1 MEEKRIFKVTKS
13 KTVHIVTIVVWI
25 IITVLCLFILW
36 QGIKHPIGLLIVVP
50 ILAIVIS
57 VLVYYHRQSPQ
68 YIELTDDALV
78 LHCMTGYKVFRYED
92 IAEVSKWQGKPSRLL
107 RQWGSGGFG
116 GYIGWVSWGGLRS
129 HFWYVGENQEGL
141 YFKVCKSKPYLLCFY
156 EVGRGGG
163 DIHNGFFP

>member
-25 IITVLCLFILW
+25 IITVLCPFILW

-68 YIELTDDALV
+68 YIELTNDALV
-78 LHCMTGYKVFRYED
+78 LHCASGNKVFRYVNGKVSLHVCCVNGEAAVSVV
-92 IAEVSKWQGKPSRLL
+92 ISAGSLEEV
-107 RQWGSGGFG
+107 
-116 GYIGWVSWGGLRS
+116 
-129 HFWYVGENQEGL
+129 
-141 YFKVCKSKPYLLCFY
+141 
-156 EVGRGGG
+156 
-163 DIHNGFFP
+163 

>member
-68 YIELTDDALV
+68 V

-116 GYIGWVSWGGLRS
+116 GYIGWFSGGGLGS
-129 HFWYVGENQEGL
+129 HFEYVGKYQDAFYL
-141 YFKVCKSKPYLLCFY
+141 KLCKGKPYMLSCD
-156 EVGRGGG
+156 EVERVVEH
-163 DIHNGFFP
+163 IQSVISR

>member
-68 YIELTDDALV
+68 YIELTNDALV
-78 LHCMTGYKVFRYED
+78 LHCASGNKVFRYED
-92 IAEVSKWQGKPSRLL
+92 ITEVGKWQGKPSRLL
-107 RQWGSGGFG
+107 RQWGSGGFR
-116 GYIGWVSWGGLRS
+116 GYMG
-129 HFWYVGENQEGL
+129 
-141 YFKVCKSKPYLLCFY
+141 
-156 EVGRGGG
+156 
-163 DIHNGFFP
+163 

>member
-36 QGIKHPIGLLIVVP
+36 QGIKHPIGLLIVIP

-68 YIELTDDALV
+68 YIELTNDALV
-78 LHCMTGYKVFRYED
+78 LHCASGNKVFRYED
-92 IAEVSKWQGKPSRLL
+92 ITEVGKWQGKPSRLL

-116 GYIGWVSWGGLRS
+116 GYIGWFSGGGLGS
-129 HFWYVGENQEGL
+129 HFEYVGQYQDAFYL
-141 YFKVCKSKPYLLCFY
+141 KLRKSKPYMLSCDEAERVVEYIQSVIF
-156 EVGRGGG
+156 R
-163 DIHNGFFP
+163 

>member
-68 YIELTDDALV
+68 YIELTNDALV
-78 LHCMTGYKVFRYED
+78 LHCASGNKVF
-92 IAEVSKWQGKPSRLL
+92 SL
-107 RQWGSGGFG
+107 R
-116 GYIGWVSWGGLRS
+116 R
-129 HFWYVGENQEGL
+129 
-141 YFKVCKSKPYLLCFY
+141 
-156 EVGRGGG
+156 
-163 DIHNGFFP
+163 HN